1 MLSQR
6 ELGGELA
13 GRALA
18 AEREKLERGKLER
31 KDGDYCEN
39 PMIV

>member
-1 MLSQR
+1 M
-6 ELGGELA
+6 GGELV

-31 KDGDYCEN
+31 KDGGHYEN
-39 PMIV
+39 PIIA